1 MSLPDLK
8 VYCNVLDSLLTKDVR
23 FSCILTRYLF
33 TLYVRNVIIK
43 GVKQWKMKLSEV
55 STQNLMP

>member
-33 TLYVRNVIIK
+33 TLYVRNVTIK
-43 GVKQWKMKLSEV
+43 GVKQWKMKFSEV